1 MVIILMPPLIKIK
14 RKKKNRGIIKE
25 KEKEKERRGG
35 GGGGELNWFL
45 SKAMFSLPHQLL

>member
-25 KEKEKERRGG
+25 KEKEEERR
-35 GGGGELNWFL
+35 GELNWFL
-45 SKAMFSLPHQLL
+45 SKTMFSLPHQLL